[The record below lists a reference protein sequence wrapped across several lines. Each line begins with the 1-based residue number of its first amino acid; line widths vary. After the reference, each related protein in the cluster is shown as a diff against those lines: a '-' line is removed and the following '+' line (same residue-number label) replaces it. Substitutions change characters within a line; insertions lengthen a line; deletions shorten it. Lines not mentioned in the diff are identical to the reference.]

1 MDSNIYQRPKAAW
14 NKLRA
19 ARADGIDVF
28 LCGPTGYGKTELVKR
43 CLQPSETTFLSAW
56 HMTAADLAPEKL
68 PIGRTLVIDDLQWA
82 EAEDLQQTILA
93 LLRRT
98 DLWVVLI
105 CRVPSPEWLM
115 PAFRER
121 ILTIISEKD
130 LALSSESAK
139 ELLLQYHV
147 ALPHEDFDRLFSS
160 VDGSPVGIRIT
171 AQFLAAGNSFDKA
184 AEQRLLE
191 TYYLYLDQHVYS
203 LWPEELQE
211 FMLKLSLLD
220 SFTVPIAV
228 EFTGRAD
235 AELLIHRLQHLST
248 CFIGTPENYIIRPH
262 LRNCLRSR
270 MNRTWL
276 HSRRNA
282 LCQQAGQAYERL
294 GLLPQAL
301 EFYSRVNN
309 TAAIALLLEKNASRN
324 VGVGYYYEMRS
335 YYFQLPEATVSASP
349 ALMAALSML
358 TSMMLNLPDSER
370 WYHALQEYRRQAAPE
385 AQNTADG
392 WLLYLDIALPHRG
405 SDEVLSLLH
414 ANAAKILH
422 RDLSL
427 PEFSI
432 TSGQP
437 SIINGSKDFSHLC
450 RKDKEISSVLS
461 QPIALAL
468 GRNGRG
474 LIDLSVAESQFE
486 QGAGWEMV
494 LSLATSGLMAAQ
506 AGGKQ
511 ELQFVAIATI
521 ARIYCLRG
529 QAGAAR
535 SLMDQYGRE
544 LKGHSRVQE
553 NLGALQARLDLYLG
567 HPEAAAKW
575 LRSLPEGETSF
586 DGMERYRYLAKV
598 RLLII
603 QEHFEEALAL
613 LERLH
618 WYAVVM
624 KRPYIRIECHMLKAI
639 IQYRQENPRWTDNL
653 DIALR
658 RAEELNLVRVLSREG
673 AALLPLLNARA
684 VPTDTPFLQLVWQ
697 ETRNMADHHPNY
709 LTHAALEGPELDG
722 FSLQLL
728 HLLAEGCSRK
738 KIAEITGQPER
749 TVKYRT
755 ELIYHTL
762 GAAGKMEAVEKAR
775 KMGLL

>member
-14 NKLRA
+14 TKLRA

-28 LCGPTGYGKTELVKR
+28 LYGPTGYGKTELVTR
-43 CLQPSETTFLSAW
+43 CLQKAETTVLSAW
-56 HMTAADLAPEKL
+56 RMTADDLAPEKL

-105 CRVPSPEWLM
+105 CRTPSPEWLM
-115 PAFRER
+115 PAFRDR
-121 ILTIISEKD
+121 ILSLISEAD
-130 LALSSESAK
+130 LALSAEGAK
-139 ELLLQYHV
+139 ELLAQYHV
-147 ALPHEDFDRLFSS
+147 SLSQEDSDRLFPAL
-160 VDGSPVGIRIT
+160 DGSPAGIRIV
-171 AQFLAAGNSFDKA
+171 ARFLAAGNALDQA
-184 AEQRLLE
+184 AEQHLLE
-191 TYYLYLDQHVYS
+191 TYWLYLDQHVYS

-220 SFTVPIAV
+220 SFTVPIAA
-228 EFTGRAD
+228 EFTGRRD
-235 AELLIHRLQHLST
+235 AELLLQRLQHLST
-248 CFIGTPENYIIRPH
+248 CFIGTPENYIMRPH
-262 LRNCLRSR
+262 LRSCLRSR

-276 HSRRNA
+276 HSQRNA
-282 LCQQAGQAYERL
+282 LCQRAGQTYEHL

-301 EFYSRVNN
+301 EFYDRAGDN
-309 TAAIALLLEKNASRN
+309 AAIALLLEKNASRN
-324 VGVGYYYEMRS
+324 IGVGYYYEMRN
-335 YYFQLPEATVSASP
+335 YYFQLPEATVLSSP
-349 ALMAALSML
+349 ALMAAMSMI

-370 WYHALQEYRRQAAPE
+370 WYQALQKYGRQAAPAE
-385 AQNTADG
+385 QTAAES

-405 SDEVLSLLH
+405 SDAVLSLLQ
-414 ANAAKILH
+414 ANAARIMH
-422 RDLSL
+422 RELSL

-450 RKDKEISSVLS
+450 RRDGEISTVLS
-461 QPIALAL
+461 QTIALAL
-468 GRNGRG
+468 GRNGKG
-474 LIDLSVAESQFE
+474 LIDLAVAESQFE
-486 QGAGWEMV
+486 QGASWETV
-494 LSLATSGLMAAQ
+494 LSLANSGLMSAQ
-506 AGGKQ
+506 SDGKQ
-511 ELQFVAIATI
+511 ELQFVSIATI

-529 QAGAAR
+529 QTGAAR
-535 SLMDQYGRE
+535 SMMDQYGRE
-544 LKGHSRVQE
+544 LKGHFRVRG

-567 HPEAAAKW
+567 HPEAVAKW
-575 LRSLPEGETSF
+575 LRSLPQDGTSF
-586 DGMERYRYLAKV
+586 DGMERYRYLTKV
-598 RLLII
+598 RLMII
-603 QEHFEEALAL
+603 QDRFEEALTL

-624 KRPYIRIECHMLKAI
+624 KRPFIRIECHLLKAFV
-639 IQYRQENPRWTDNL
+639 QYRQENPRWTDNL

-673 AALLPLLNARA
+673 AALLPLLKTRG

-697 ETRNMADHHPNY
+697 ETQIMAHHHPHY
-709 LTHAALEGPELDG
+709 LTHAVLEGPELDE

-762 GAAGKMEAVEKAR
+762 GAAGKMEAVEMAR